1 MTNTKKECY
10 YWLAVNGPSVAIST
24 LPFSKEVSVSP
35 RPELLIGFTDL
46 SEAKKIQQFFLTAKI
61 EYVNKYIHTLPEKLE
76 SNEVQCVI
84 HPEMPEPCSYTT
96 NWSEN

>member
-1 MTNTKKECY
+1 MTKTKTARY
-10 YWLAVNGPSVAIST
+10 YWLAINGPSVAISSIPLST
-24 LPFSKEVSVSP
+24 KVSVSP
-35 RPELLIGFTDL
+35 RPELLIGFNDF
-46 SEAKKIQQFFLTAKI
+46 SEAKKIQHFLLTAKI
-61 EYVNKYIHTLPEKLE
+61 RNVNKYIHTLPEKLE